1 MDVKGPYQNNSPA
14 KGSLKVAVTGGAASG
29 KTSVCNRFEE
39 LGVKVISSDAL
50 AREAVAPVSPA
61 YEKIVKYFGKKVLT
75 KDGLLNRQALRRII
89 VRNDSARKALEQ
101 IIHPEIIRRMH
112 EKMAEAEKEG
122 EPVIL
127 VEVPLLFELHL
138 EDNFDVVV
146 VVSSDYQSQV
156 KRLMER
162 DKVSRPDAEALLRT
176 QLPDAKKIEQA
187 DYVIRNMGSRE
198 KMLESVDRLCRKFH
212 QKMLKKD

>member
-1 MDVKGPYQNNSPA
+1 MDVKGPYQNNSSA
-14 KGSLKVAVTGGAASG
+14 NGSLKVAVTGGAASG

-39 LGVKVISSDAL
+39 LGVKVISSDTL
-50 AREAVAPVSPA
+50 SREAVAPGSPA
-61 YEKIVKYFGKKVLT
+61 YEKIVNYFGKKVLT
-75 KDGLLNRQALRRII
+75 KKGHLNRQALRRII

-101 IIHPEIIRRMH
+101 IIHPEIIRQMH

-146 VVSSDYQSQV
+146 VVSTDYQSQV
-156 KRLMER
+156 ERLMER

-176 QLPDAKKIEQA
+176 QLPDAEKIERA
-187 DYVIRNMGSRE
+187 NYVIRNMGSRE

-212 QKMLKKD
+212 QKMRKKD